1 MGEVMPRHF
10 DDLVLNRIGLMK
22 SLHHTVVSGLVGGL
36 AGSLLGA
43 AAFLTV
49 DALMPS
55 TAEAQWPSAETSVMT
70 LPRTMQRRAV
80 SQARTI

>member
-22 SLHHTVVSGLVGGL
+22 TLHRTVVSGLVGGL

-49 DALMPS
+49 DALIPS
-55 TAEAQWPSAETSVMT
+55 TAEAQWPCAETSVMT
-70 LPRTMQRRAV
+70 LPKTMQRRAV
-80 SQARTI
+80 S